1 VIQKAGAAWNRFWF
15 ESDGRVQLRA
25 FRIGLALLLFAC
37 YAIRSLDL
45 ELFFGEQGI
54 MPASILPD
62 VMPMQYRYSIFRVFT
77 GNAALW
83 IGNFVLLAGLLAMA
97 FGKGVLSR
105 LATFVVWFVHLSFV
119 HRNLAIAYG
128 VDTISCF
135 FLFYLLF
142 ADDRDDRAYRPGD
155 LRAVLG
161 SMAYRL
167 SQIQV
172 CIIYGYSGLKKLKGF
187 MWWNGDAIWGS
198 LAGPQLAR
206 WDFSW
211 LAHFPL
217 ALAGVTYLTVVW
229 EIYFPVLVWIRPV
242 RAPLLIVGLLLH
254 LGIAVGLNLVFFAA
268 LMALTYVLF
277 LDRATLSRVNGL
289 ARGFISRRRR
299 IFATRG

>member
-1 VIQKAGAAWNRFWF
+1 VIERIGAHWNRFWF
-15 ESDGRVQLRA
+15 ESDGRAQLRV
-25 FRIGLALLLFAC
+25 FRVGLAVLLFAC

-45 ELFFGEQGI
+45 ELFFGEHGI
-54 MPASILPD
+54 MPSAILPD
-62 VMPMQYRYSIFRVFT
+62 VMPMNYRFSIFRVFT
-77 GNAALW
+77 GNVALW
-83 IGNFVLLAGLLAMA
+83 TGNIVLLAGLLAMTW
-97 FGKGVLSR
+97 GRLPR
-105 LATFVVWFVHLSFV
+105 LATAVVWFVHLSFV

-142 ADDRDDRAYRPGD
+142 ADTRGDLEYRPGD
-155 LRAVLG
+155 TRAILG

-217 ALAGVTYLTVVW
+217 ALAGVTYLTLVW
-229 EIYFPVLVWIRPV
+229 EIYFPALVWIRPL
-242 RAPLLIVGLLLH
+242 RKPLLITGLFLH
-254 LGIAVGLNLVFFAA
+254 LGIAVGLNLVFFAG

-277 LDRATLSRVNGL
+277 LDQATLVRLSSATFSRV
-289 ARGFISRRRR
+289 RR
-299 IFATRG
+299 IFATQG